1 MKIIGRRLFFTFP
14 KSHTLDGFP
23 FCNVFGSEG
32 PISSYRGQGREPLA
46 TGPTT
51 RWFHSKLGYARL
63 KQCLTQVT
71 LILIIS
77 QQPVPILWRACSVL
91 EACNV
96 PPLFSTQFLKTHW
109 FSGLTCKW
117 LLYGSD
123 LHVRLTRRKKYEVDH
138 IAKWNGRSFFFLWKS
153 TKWTFLTLFSGTQ
166 HPAGVIGHL
175 ADRRAK
181 TARWNHRA
189 EDGRFGLQVK
199 EEITLV
205 LIKPAHFLTAG
216 AIHNEVVSK

>member
-46 TGPTT
+46 TGPTIQ
-51 RWFHSKLGYARL
+51 WFHSKLGYARL

-77 QQPVPILWRACSVL
+77 QKPVPILWRACSAL

-96 PPLFSTQFLKTHW
+96 PPLFSIQFLKMHW

-123 LHVRLTRRKKYEVDH
+123 LHVHLTRRKIWSWSH
-138 IAKWNGRSFFFLWKS
+138 CQIKWKIVFFFSVK
-153 TKWTFLTLFSGTQ
+153 KYQVNFSDLIFRDPTPCWG
-166 HPAGVIGHL
+166 
-175 ADRRAK
+175 DRPSS
-181 TARWNHRA
+181 W
-189 EDGRFGLQVK
+189 
-199 EEITLV
+199 
-205 LIKPAHFLTAG
+205 
-216 AIHNEVVSK
+216 

>member
-51 RWFHSKLGYARL
+51 QWFHSKLGYARL

-123 LHVRLTRRKKYEVDH
+123 LHVRLTRRKNMKLITLPNEMED
-138 IAKWNGRSFFFLWKS
+138 RFFFCEKVPSELFWPY
-153 TKWTFLTLFSGTQ
+153 FQGPNTLLG
-166 HPAGVIGHL
+166 
-175 ADRRAK
+175 
-181 TARWNHRA
+181 W
-189 EDGRFGLQVK
+189 
-199 EEITLV
+199 
-205 LIKPAHFLTAG
+205 
-216 AIHNEVVSK
+216 